1 MKKRTLPEFTKTV
14 LVALFVCVFAYTGTA
29 SFGYLTFGSDVNEDI
44 LLSYKPTVD
53 VLIAVFLIAV
63 KMYTTYPI
71 LGFVGRWVIF
81 SCTQQK
87 APKRAQENLEYE

>member
-1 MKKRTLPEFTKTV
+1 MQKRTVPEFTKT
-14 LVALFVCVFAYTGTA
+14 LIIAIAICMFAYTGTA

-71 LGFVGRWVIF
+71 LLFVGRCVEVDRFNW
-81 SCTQQK
+81 S
-87 APKRAQENLEYE
+87 LG